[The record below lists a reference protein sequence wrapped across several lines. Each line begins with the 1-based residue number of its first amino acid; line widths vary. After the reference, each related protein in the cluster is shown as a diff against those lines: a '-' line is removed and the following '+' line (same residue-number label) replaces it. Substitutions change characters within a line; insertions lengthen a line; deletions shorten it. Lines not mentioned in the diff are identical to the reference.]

1 MAYENHIFFYIMNM
15 SEEKEFKLLS
25 ESKALDP
32 YQDKSIKV
40 VSRLKSPRQGMID
53 FFTYMAETGWER
65 YIKEDFLRK
74 EISRFSVKTIENL
87 YNEDTAETFTGG
99 RNYDVL
105 PKLQKQDAKRLM
117 WKWQGNLMEIIAGN
131 MFRQKVHPLTNK
143 YELECWAGDSKED
156 MGVDGWCQHVSNSK
170 FKIGIQVKYRLE
182 KDIKW
187 NDQISKCM
195 AITEQTVRQLYRDN
209 VLTDKEWCQWG
220 KEIPARSIIVTTTK
234 IGDTVDR
241 AVGKESY
248 DWIDSNDMLK
258 YIGKLNGNDGNKL
271 FWEKT
276 LESIK

>member
-1 MAYENHIFFYIMNM
+1 MAYKNYIFFYIMNM

-25 ESKALDP
+25 ESKALNP
-32 YQDKSIKV
+32 YQDKIIRV
-40 VSRLKSPRQGMID
+40 VSSLKSPRQGMID
-53 FFTYMAETGWER
+53 FFTYMAETGWEK
-65 YIKEDFLRK
+65 YIKEDFLRN
-74 EISRFSVKTIENL
+74 EISRFSIKTIQNT
-87 YNEDTAETFTGG
+87 YDEDKQETFGG
-99 RNYDVL
+99 KRNYDVFESL
-105 PKLQKQDAKRLM
+105 YVKYFDRLM

-143 YELECWAGDSKED
+143 YELECWSGDSKED
-156 MGVDGWCQHVSNSK
+156 MGVDGWCQHVSNPK

-187 NDQISKCM
+187 NDQISKCI

-209 VLTDKEWCQWG
+209 VLTDAEWCKWG

-248 DWIDSNDMLK
+248 DWIDSDDMLK
-258 YIGKLNGNDGNKL
+258 YIGKPNGNDGNKL
-271 FWEKT
+271 FWKKT
-276 LESIK
+276 LESIL

>member
-1 MAYENHIFFYIMNM
+1 MSFSILYNM
-15 SEEKEFKLLS
+15 SEFKLLS

-32 YQDKSIKV
+32 YQDKFIKV
-40 VSRLKSPRQGMID
+40 VSSLKCPRQGMIN
-53 FFTYMAETGWER
+53 FLSWMAETGWEQ
-65 YIKEDFLRK
+65 YIKEDFLR
-74 EISRFSVKTIENL
+74 ETISKFSVDTINKTFD
-87 YNEDTAETFTGG
+87 EDIMETFDGK

-105 PKLQKQDAKRLM
+105 PKLQERDFNRLM

-156 MGVDGWCQHVSNSK
+156 MGVDGWCQHVSNPK
-170 FKIGIQVKYRLE
+170 FKVGIQVKYRLE
-182 KDIKW
+182 RDIKW

-220 KEIPARSIIVTTTK
+220 KKIPARSIIVTTTK

-241 AVGKESY
+241 AVGRESY
-248 DWIDSNDMLK
+248 DWIDSDDMLK
-258 YIGKLNGNDGNKL
+258 YIGKPNGNDGNKL
-271 FWEKT
+271 FWEQT
-276 LESIK
+276 LKSIQ